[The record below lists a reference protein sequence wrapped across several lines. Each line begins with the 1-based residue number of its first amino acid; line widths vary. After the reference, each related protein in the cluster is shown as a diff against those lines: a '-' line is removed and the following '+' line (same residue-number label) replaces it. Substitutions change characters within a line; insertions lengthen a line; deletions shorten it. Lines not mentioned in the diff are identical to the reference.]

1 MAMALRRGDKPA
13 PQLQLTPLITGSRF
27 DVRSAGNGTSQHEQS
42 GNEELVSRAAHDDTA
57 DGTGKL

>member
-1 MAMALRRGDKPA
+1 MVLSRGAKQA
-13 PQLQLTPLITGSRF
+13 QQLQLTPVITGSRF
-27 DVRSAGNGTSQHEQS
+27 DVRFAGNGTSQHEQS